1 MYRKWFFEQ
10 FWEGDQRDVLYVF
23 MPFSEFPILKFDLIK
38 KAAEDHF
45 REGADRADCSE
56 GSNVIMTDV
65 MNGIANSKMLLFDLS
80 DDPKHSLDCKEKIC
94 QNVLYELGMAHII
107 REPED
112 IILIRKKSNINVPF
126 DIFDVRRD
134 EYEGE
139 LNPDWLNKKIKDAL
153 KNQEW
158 HKSKRVVAAI
168 RSLDHYASEILNE
181 FGRYPERNSHFNLHQ
196 VIGTLLTFKC
206 FVISY
211 AEATT
216 TLGRLVDLG
225 IIKFDLAIHGVDAH
239 HSYSF
244 TQFGRMILK
253 NRNIIQW
260 DEEEFNRERP
270 GMNKSY
276 EENRATYNNM
286 GDSTKKVEKEK
297 IKESLK

>member
-1 MYRKWFFEQ
+1 MHRKWFFDQ

-23 MPFSEFPILKFDLIK
+23 MSFSELYNQKFDLIK
-38 KAAEDHF
+38 EVAKDHF
-45 REGADRADCSE
+45 RERADRADCSE

-80 DDPKHSLDCKEKIC
+80 DDSKHDQNCKEKTC
-94 QNVLYELGMAHII
+94 QNVLYELGIAHSI

-112 IILIRKKSNINVPF
+112 IILIRKKSDIKVPF

-134 EYEGE
+134 QYEGE
-139 LNPDWLNKKIKDAL
+139 LDPSWLKEKIERAL

-168 RSLDHYASEILNE
+168 KSLDPYAAEILNE
-181 FGRYPERNSHFNLHQ
+181 FGRYPERNSNFNLQQ
-196 VIGTLLTFKC
+196 VIDTLLMFKGL
-206 FVISY
+206 VMSY

-225 IIKFDLAIHGVDAH
+225 IIRFELAIHGVDAH

-253 NRNIIQW
+253 NKEVIQW
-260 DEEEFNRERP
+260 NEEEFDRQRP
-270 GMNKSY
+270 GIQMRY
-276 EENRATYNNM
+276 EKNRVDYNNLR
-286 GDSTKKVEKEK
+286 EKESK
-297 IKESLK
+297 K